1 MTLQQLKYVLAL
13 DLHRN
18 FSRAAES
25 MHVSQP
31 TLTMQVRKLE
41 NEMGFNL
48 FNRQASPL
56 EPTLKG
62 REVIRRAQRI
72 LSEASAL
79 HAYVQ
84 DLQNSLIGRFRVAI
98 IPTLAP
104 SLLPRFLPGF
114 VASHPE
120 TELVIS
126 EMKTEDILSA
136 LLEERMDVG
145 LCATPVETEG
155 IREIP
160 CFQEPFS
167 AYGQEEDWPAD
178 GALDIANLAT
188 DRLLLLEEGHCFRD
202 QALRVCGD
210 RNARSKNDSGFSVTS
225 GSLESLKGLVR
236 AGLGYSLL
244 PEMSIDP
251 AADQPWT
258 RPLIEPRPSR
268 EISIV
273 CNEAFVREELLMRL
287 QQAIQSSVPQA
298 YREERFFRRI
308 GWKSF

>member
-1 MTLQQLKYVLAL
+1 MTLQQLKYVCAL

-41 NEMGFNL
+41 NEMGFNI
-48 FNRQASPL
+48 FNRQSSPL
-56 EPTLKG
+56 EPTSKG

-72 LSEASAL
+72 LSEANAL

-84 DLQNSLIGRFRVAI
+84 DLQNSLAGRFRLAI

-104 SLLPRFLPGF
+104 SLLPRFLPDF
-114 VASHPE
+114 LATH
-120 TELVIS
+120 TDTDLVIS
-126 EMKTEDILSA
+126 EMKTADILTG
-136 LLEERMDVG
+136 LLEERIDIG
-145 LCATPVETEG
+145 LCATPVEIDG

-160 CFQEPFS
+160 CFQEPFT
-167 AYGQEEDWPAD
+167 AYGQEATWPPS
-178 GALDIANLAT
+178 GPLDMSTLAT
-188 DRLLLLEEGHCFRD
+188 DRLLLLDEGHCFRD
-202 QALRVCGD
+202 QALQVCGD
-210 RNARSKNDSGFSVTS
+210 RNARRGGEGGFSVTS

-244 PEMSIDP
+244 PEMSIDSV
-251 AADQPWT
+251 ADKPWT
-258 RPLIEPRPSR
+258 RALVEPRPSR

-273 CNEAFVREELLMRL
+273 CNEAFVREELLMQL
-287 QQAIQSSVPQA
+287 QATIQSSVPPE
-298 YREERFFRRI
+298 YRDERSFRRI
-308 GWKSF
+308 GWKTF

>member
-31 TLTMQVRKLE
+31 TLTMQIRKLE
-41 NEMGFNL
+41 NEMGFSI
-48 FNRQASPL
+48 FNRQSSPL
-56 EPTLKG
+56 EPTQKG

-72 LSEASAL
+72 LSEANAL

-84 DLQNSLIGRFRVAI
+84 DLQNSLAGRFRLAI

-104 SLLPRFLPGF
+104 SLLPRFLPAF
-114 VASHPE
+114 VASHPD
-120 TELVIS
+120 TELIIS
-126 EMKTEDILSA
+126 EMKTADILTG
-136 LLEERMDVG
+136 LLEERIDIG
-145 LCATPVETEG
+145 LCATPVETDG

-160 CFQEPFS
+160 CFQEPFT
-167 AYGQEEDWPAD
+167 AYGQEADWPVD
-178 GALDIANLAT
+178 GLLDMSSLAT
-188 DRLLLLEEGHCFRD
+188 DRLLLLDEGHCFRD
-202 QALRVCGD
+202 QALQVCGD
-210 RNARSKNDSGFSVTS
+210 RNVRISGAGGFSVTS

-251 AADQPWT
+251 VADKPWS
-258 RPLIEPRPSR
+258 RELVEPRPSR
-268 EISIV
+268 EISII
-273 CNEAFVREELLMRL
+273 CNEAFVREELLMQL
-287 QQAIQSSVPQA
+287 QKAIQASIPEA
-298 YREERFFRRI
+298 YRDERSFRRI
-308 GWKSF
+308 GWKTF